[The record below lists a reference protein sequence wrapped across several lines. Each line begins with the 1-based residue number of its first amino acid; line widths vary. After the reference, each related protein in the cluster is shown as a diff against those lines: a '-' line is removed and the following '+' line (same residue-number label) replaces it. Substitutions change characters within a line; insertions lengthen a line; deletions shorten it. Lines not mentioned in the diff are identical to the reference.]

1 MRPSRRA
8 LVAGLLI
15 LASAGCELITP
26 LDFVGNG
33 ADAETRAQEA
43 GEAAAE
49 ASSVTGA
56 ADGALRPGDGAP
68 NPGDGT
74 TESATTPNPESCQR
88 SPFGCF
94 GGVACGC
101 HSFPSPNDAG
111 PADAVVSANPDSA
124 SADSESSTP
133 PPPTN
138 LITNGNFA
146 MGSVYWDLYQQMGG
160 SSSITTPTVT
170 PPQPPQLCVTVPA
183 GASVILG
190 WTPTAGGIMLSPGAS
205 YTFSY
210 SAMATPAVIVE
221 AKVGH
226 SYAPYT
232 AEYDGFNTI
241 TGTLT
246 AFTSPPFA
254 APTADAAETSAGI
267 EFTIPETGTVTSAE
281 TVCFENV
288 SLVENY

>member
-1 MRPSRRA
+1 M
-8 LVAGLLI
+8 
-15 LASAGCELITP
+15 TP
-26 LDFVGNG
+26 GSFAPPENE
-33 ADAETRAQEA
+33 ADA
-43 GEAAAE
+43 
-49 ASSVTGA
+49 TG
-56 ADGALRPGDGAP
+56 P
-68 NPGDGT
+68 
-74 TESATTPNPESCQR
+74 
-88 SPFGCF
+88 
-94 GGVACGC
+94 
-101 HSFPSPNDAG
+101 
-111 PADAVVSANPDSA
+111 
-124 SADSESSTP
+124 
-133 PPPTN
+133 N

-146 MGSVYWDLYQQMGG
+146 MGANYWGLYQEMGG
-160 SSSITTPTVT
+160 SSSITTP
-170 PPQPPQLCVTVPA
+170 PSPPQLCVTVPA

-190 WTPTAGGIMLSPGAS
+190 WTPASGGIMLSPGAS

-210 SAMATPAVIVE
+210 SAMATPAVTVE

-232 AEYDGFNTI
+232 ADFDGFDPVTA
-241 TGTLT
+241 TLT

>member
-74 TESATTPNPESCQR
+74 TESGTTPNPESCQR

-111 PADAVVSANPDSA
+111 SADAVVSANPDSA

-146 MGSVYWDLYQQMGG
+146 AGTRDWAVVSGTASDFIFHGD
-160 SSSITTPTVT
+160 
-170 PPQPPQLCVTVPA
+170 LCVAVTAANDTTTIVLGWPEPA
-183 GASVILG
+183 GS
-190 WTPTAGGIMLSPGAS
+190 AGVPLSATGS

-210 SAMATPAVIVE
+210 TAYATMESVTVNAT
-221 AKVGH
+221 VGD
-226 SYAPYT
+226 SVGPNYKPIDF
-232 AEYDGFNTI
+232 E
-241 TGTLT
+241 
-246 AFTSPPFA
+246 SS
-254 APTADAAETSAGI
+254 ADAVTTSATVLTHP
-267 EFTIPETGTVTSAE
+267 FIPANGADPSAG
-281 TVCFENV
+281 VSFSFVSKVAQWLCFSSV
-288 SLVENY
+288 SLVENQ

>member
-1 MRPSRRA
+1 VVNADGGREATVSQLDADPDTRIADSGGSEMR
-8 LVAGLLI
+8 VADTGG
-15 LASAGCELITP
+15 S
-26 LDFVGNG
+26 DMRD
-33 ADAETRAQEA
+33 ADARLNTQTDMGPEDV
-43 GEAAAE
+43 GPDMDAAE
-49 ASSVTGA
+49 SEASTG
-56 ADGALRPGDGAP
+56 P
-68 NPGDGT
+68 
-74 TESATTPNPESCQR
+74 
-88 SPFGCF
+88 
-94 GGVACGC
+94 
-101 HSFPSPNDAG
+101 
-111 PADAVVSANPDSA
+111 
-124 SADSESSTP
+124 
-133 PPPTN
+133 N

-288 SLVENY
+288 SLVQNY